1 MFSARNRRAEDNG
14 CGITMAAVP
23 YSIHPS
29 RNVVCVFYLFFF
41 FFERGREYGDGGG
54 YDNLISWVEET
65 CNDVYWKD
73 EYVQY

>member
-41 FFERGREYGDGGG
+41 FFLKGDGSMGMEGG
-54 YDNLISWVEET
+54 MIILFPG
-65 CNDVYWKD
+65 
-73 EYVQY
+73 